1 MSNFMDIETITCA
14 FCQGAANQRCT
25 GCHITFYCSK
35 EHQKQHWKKHK
46 TNCCA
51 YKVCAS
57 STLGRYVI
65 ATRDLKPGE
74 LVLSEC
80 PTVMAPMAFTIPI
93 CLSCYKSV
101 DGSKRCPK
109 CGWALCSEGC
119 MDSASHVPEC
129 SFTQARGKPIPAD
142 VAHSK
147 RPHPLYE
154 IVALLR
160 CLYHK
165 QSNQPLYDKLLQLE
179 SHTQERL
186 RSGRLEKDKVLLKM
200 VRQFFKIDVEAY
212 GDHEILDLLGI
223 LFVNTH
229 EVPVTAVPVQA
240 LYLNGS
246 LIEHNCTSNASKH
259 FDKNGTLQIRAAIHI
274 RKGDHI
280 AIMYSDPMWGTVN
293 RQQHLFETKFFQCRC
308 SRCLD
313 PFELGTNF
321 SSLRCPN
328 CPAQS
333 QGFLVAQDPMN
344 SLAPWHCAQC
354 GNQEPADYVNAVIRS
369 IGEELVQLEKDN
381 PEACLMFIK
390 KHSQNL
396 HRNHFYLMDVKL
408 ALSQMIGKT
417 SSMSVSSSA
426 GEGAS
431 NQPTGAGEPS
441 KISPDLNEKDLIIK
455 QKLCMELIE
464 IANTISPG
472 ISRLRGVILYELQ
485 ATLSSYARK
494 KFTKGEITPEHLKNI
509 MQEVRNYLKECIQ
522 IFSYEPTCIQEGRL
536 AAVARLDLIEV
547 DTYVDSL
554 EPNPKSSRNMATTST
569 PSALPAPS
577 NHSPTT
583 NNNHN
588 NSNHSSHNN
597 NNFGQSK
604 PSL

>member
-1 MSNFMDIETITCA
+1 MDIDTITCA

-51 YKVCAS
+51 YKVCSS

-93 CLSCYKSV
+93 CLSCYKTV

-109 CGWALCSEGC
+109 CGWALCSESC
-119 MDSASHVPEC
+119 MESASHVPEC
-129 SFTQARGKPIPAD
+129 SFTQARGKAIPPD

-160 CLYHK
+160 CLYLK
-165 QSNQPLYDKLLQLE
+165 QSNQALYDKLLQLE
-179 SHTQERL
+179 SHTQERMK
-186 RSGRLEKDKVLLKM
+186 SGRMEKDKILLKM
-200 VRQFFKIDVEAY
+200 VRQFFKIDIETY
-212 GDHEILDLLGI
+212 SDHEILDLLGI

-229 EVPVTAVPVQA
+229 EVPVTVVPVQA

-333 QGFLVAQDPMN
+333 QGFLVAKDPMN
-344 SLAPWHCAQC
+344 SLAAWHCAQC
-354 GNQEPADYVNAVIRS
+354 GNEEPADYVNAVIRS

-417 SSMSVSSSA
+417 PTSTSGSISA
-426 GEGAS
+426 SEGAS
-431 NQPTGAGEPS
+431 IEGAGEHS
-441 KISPDLNEKDLIIK
+441 KLSLDLNEKDLIIK

-494 KFTKGEITPEHLKNI
+494 KFTKGEITPEHLINI

-547 DTYVDSL
+547 ETYVDSL
-554 EPNPKSSRNMATTST
+554 EPKSNSSRNVAATST
-569 PSALPAPS
+569 VSALPTA
-577 NHSPTT
+577 
-583 NNNHN
+583 
-588 NSNHSSHNN
+588 SNHSSNN
-597 NNFGQSK
+597 NSNNNDDRTSNSSNTLGSLK
-604 PSL
+604 PCL